1 LNKKETHPITRRTGY
16 ALTVNGLLRHYK
28 PQIDIDVTTKIR
40 KTMGKGSTPRKFSVT
55 NEEYANRWNDI
66 FGKDNDS
73 QENKEKALESDRSSD
88 PCNSGSSDNS
98 EGQAGQTK
106 DA

>member
-1 LNKKETHPITRRTGY
+1 
-16 ALTVNGLLRHYK
+16 
-28 PQIDIDVTTKIR
+28 
-40 KTMGKGSTPRKFSVT
+40 MSKGSTGRPFSVT
-55 NEEYANRWNDI
+55 NEEYANRWNAI

-73 QENKEKALESDRSSD
+73 QENKEKALELDRPD
-88 PCNSGSSDNS
+88 NAQHNGCSDNP